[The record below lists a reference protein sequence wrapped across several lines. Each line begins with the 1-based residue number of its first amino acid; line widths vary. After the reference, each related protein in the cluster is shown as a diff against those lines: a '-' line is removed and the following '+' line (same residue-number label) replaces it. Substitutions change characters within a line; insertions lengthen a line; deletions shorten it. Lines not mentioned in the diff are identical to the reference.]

1 VLRAAT
7 RAAPFRPELLPS
19 GEGPDGAEAGPE
31 WLLPSVDP
39 DTWRESLFQLCWRQ
53 HGGSGLGMSMGEAL
67 EMTTADR
74 DWFIER
80 IGDQRSREAKE
91 IERASKKR

>member
-1 VLRAAT
+1 
-7 RAAPFRPELLPS
+7 
-19 GEGPDGAEAGPE
+19 
-31 WLLPSVDP
+31 
-39 DTWRESLFQLCWRQ
+39 
-53 HGGSGLGMSMGEAL
+53 MSMSEAL

-91 IERASKKR
+91 IERARKKS

>member
-1 VLRAAT
+1 
-7 RAAPFRPELLPS
+7 
-19 GEGPDGAEAGPE
+19 
-31 WLLPSVDP
+31 
-39 DTWRESLFQLCWRQ
+39 
-53 HGGSGLGMSMGEAL
+53 MSMGEAL

-91 IERASKKR
+91 IERARKKS